1 MHPGH
6 QSAEGL
12 AHHRRGHLQALI
24 DYGFPAPAV
33 SFPAPGTIMVD
44 QTESEHL
51 AELGRFY
58 EATESTTDEMALVAE
73 GH

>member
-1 MHPGH
+1 
-6 QSAEGL
+6 
-12 AHHRRGHLQALI
+12 
-24 DYGFPAPAV
+24 
-33 SFPAPGTIMVD
+33 MVE